1 MVWVNFALSLSSE
14 VLWCNVSCL
23 QISGCCLYALL
34 STVKPQMEI
43 KHLGLTPFLPVSLC
57 HHPLAATWSQLC
69 HQIATSVSSF
79 SSFSFQSGILG
90 SSSETWGCVVMTHS
104 ALLLT
109 DFTGRERGYEW
120 KWVKSGFSQP
130 CFWGSAQRMFWCEHK
145 NNPGSTKLRKP
156 SGWVW
161 EGAQGLSSS

>member
-79 SSFSFQSGILG
+79 SSFS
-90 SSSETWGCVVMTHS
+90 
-104 ALLLT
+104 LLLT